1 MVQMQMPSYR
11 YMVLIEGFYGIIES
25 EYTRKD
31 NCLFPLPLILSME
44 QGQKGKAEKFTAQ
57 WK

>member
-1 MVQMQMPSYR
+1 MQMPSYR
-11 YMVLIEGFYGIIES
+11 QMVLIEGFYGIIES